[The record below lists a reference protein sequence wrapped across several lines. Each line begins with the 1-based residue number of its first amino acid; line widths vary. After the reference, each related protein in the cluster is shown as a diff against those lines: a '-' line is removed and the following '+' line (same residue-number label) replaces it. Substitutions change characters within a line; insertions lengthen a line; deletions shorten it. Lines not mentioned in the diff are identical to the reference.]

1 MTTTLRILPDYGIQA
16 IYNMDADYYVEIE
29 ELPLSPQT
37 QQALRD
43 WQDVY
48 DDAAMNRRD
57 LTAIHEQGR
66 NLTETVQAE
75 LGSDYRVFYGSNG

>member
-1 MTTTLRILPDYGIQA
+1 MTTTLRILPDYGIES
-16 IYNMDADYYVEIE
+16 IYNVDDDDYLEAA
-29 ELPLSPQT
+29 ELPLSSET
-37 QQALRD
+37 QQALAE
-43 WQDVY
+43 WEAAY

-66 NLTETVQAE
+66 NLTEMVQAE

>member
-1 MTTTLRILPDYGIQA
+1 MTTTLRMLPDYGTES
-16 IYNMDADYYVEIE
+16 IYNIDDDDYLEAA
-29 ELPLSPQT
+29 ELPLSSET
-37 QQALRD
+37 QKALAG
-43 WQDVY
+43 WEAAY

-66 NLTETVQAE
+66 NLAETIQAE

>member
-16 IYNMDADYYVEIE
+16 IYNINADYYVEIE
-29 ELPLSPQT
+29 ELPLSAQT

-48 DDAAMNRRD
+48 DDAAINRRD
-57 LTAIHEQGR
+57 LAAIHEQGR
-66 NLTETVQAE
+66 NLPEMVQAE